1 MRIHDP
7 GFLGNRRVV
16 KYSDLLNRLSAK
28 HGAKPSSPRPLKEE
42 SFKKP
47 HLGVKLQIDGTKGT
61 SPPGFVKDPT
71 QEITRSTMERLFQ
84 TVLDTPADAQS
95 SAPMESSPPETPPAA
110 AAPIRPQSAKGFRN
124 HAELL
129 KFASVLINDIE
140 DALKGSAG

>member
-1 MRIHDP
+1 
-7 GFLGNRRVV
+7 VV
-16 KYSDLLNRLSAK
+16 KYSDLLNSLSSK

-42 SFKKP
+42 TFKKP
-47 HLGVKLQIDGTKGT
+47 TLGVKLQIDGTTGA
-61 SPPGFVKDPT
+61 SPPGFVRDPT

-95 SAPMESSPPETPPAA
+95 SVETKSSPPETPPATA
-110 AAPIRPQSAKGFRN
+110 VPLARPPSAKGFRN